1 MSAPRYYRGV
11 PEWLWVVLVVT
22 VGLGALYFAGRRTIE
37 RAEDRGR
44 QAAYADAVSAANLVW
59 PAERARWN
67 RERDSLTALTAQI
80 DTVLVTRLRTVRQLV
95 TDTLRDTLVARDTV
109 LVRACSALA
118 DDCAAFRVSA
128 TAALLLADSTRRADS
143 LAAVALI
150 VGRIATTDSLRT
162 TRRALERAPTWRTTV
177 GTGVVTAAGGALLC
191 LVFCK

>member
-1 MSAPRYYRGV
+1 VSTPRYYRGV
-11 PEWLWVVLVVT
+11 PEWIWVVLVVGA
-22 VGLGALYFAGRRTIE
+22 GLLGLYFAGRRALE
-37 RAEDRGR
+37 AAEDRGR
-44 QAAYADAVSAANLVW
+44 QAAYADATSAANLVW

-67 RERDSLTALTAQI
+67 RERDSLAARTAQI
-80 DTVLVTRLRTVRQLV
+80 DTVLVTRLRTVRELV

-150 VGRIATTDSLRT
+150 VGRIAATDSLRT
-162 TRRALERAPTWRTTV
+162 TRRALDRAPTWRTTV
-177 GTGVVTAAGGALLC
+177 LAVLAFSGAAYITGSLIR
-191 LVFCK
+191 